1 MTIVNLNLVRVE
13 RDLAKRGMTAA
24 AAAEAVALYRQFL
37 ELVQLNPDLAL
48 CPPSAADLA
57 WHAHM
62 LRSAEYR
69 ADCIA
74 LIGAPIDH
82 DGDAFGTAEF
92 RAAWATTRRL
102 WKERYGVDL
111 VEDPDARDVNSLAPA
126 SCLRP
131 LPRAA

>member
-1 MTIVNLNLVRVE
+1 MKIADLNLARVE
-13 RDLAKRGMTAA
+13 RDLTKHGMTPM

-37 ELVQLNPDLAL
+37 DLVQQHPDLAL

-74 LIGAPIDH
+74 LFGAPIDH
-82 DGDAFGTAEF
+82 DGDAFGTPDF
-92 RAAWATTRRL
+92 RAAWATTRQL
-102 WKERYGVDL
+102 WKERFGVDL
-111 VEDPDARDVNSLAPA
+111 VEDPDARDVNSHAPA